1 MRSTL
6 ALSLSLATLLATAC
20 SSAPT
25 APTPPEFVLPV
36 GPRTGT
42 WTGTLTDASNGQGR
56 VSVTLQDTPMAG
68 ESVLTGTWSATFV
81 NAARNASG
89 DVSGSVTAGGALRLF
104 LTRRPALT
112 CTNGASGAAAAGS
125 FLGDVLS
132 LTSTA
137 VTGSYIYVECTGSV
151 PGTLTLTKQ

>member
-1 MRSTL
+1 MRT
-6 ALSLSLATLLATAC
+6 ALVVSLSLVALLATAC

-25 APTPPEFVLPV
+25 APSPPEFVLPI

-56 VSVTLQDTPMAG
+56 VSVTLQDTPVAG
-68 ESVLTGTWSATFV
+68 ESVLTGTWSATFA

-89 DVSGSVTAGGALRLF
+89 DVSGSISTGGAIRLF

-112 CTNGASGAAAAGS
+112 CANGASGASAAGS

-137 VTGSYIYVECTGSV
+137 VTGSYTYVECTGSV